1 MRLLKILLPFIRGAA
16 GALNVALTRIFDY
29 LTGCIST
36 GRLFALG
43 AKGCRFK
50 SYHSELDTE
59 GILSGSPATQL
70 GDFIPRSP
78 EGEFNNEVIGSSRE
92 E

>member
-1 MRLLKILLPFIRGAA
+1 ML
-16 GALNVALTRIFDY
+16 RIE
-29 LTGCIST
+29 
-36 GRLFALG
+36 GRNLG
-43 AKGCRFK
+43 FRVDI
-50 SYHSELDTE
+50 ELDTE